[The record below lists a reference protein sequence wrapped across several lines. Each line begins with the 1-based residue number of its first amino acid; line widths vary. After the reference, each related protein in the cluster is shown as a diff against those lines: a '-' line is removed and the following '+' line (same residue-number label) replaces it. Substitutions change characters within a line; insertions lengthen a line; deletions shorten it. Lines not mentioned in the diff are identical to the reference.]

1 MLRAYFRLILFLAG
15 VVGAVILFAFAFTAG
30 AVVLFVVL
38 VLLAL
43 FGRPANFQWTIV
55 RPQSPHREGSPDKAP
70 LTIDHDPND
79 LPRDKDRG

>member
-30 AVVLFVVL
+30 AVVLFVIIV
-38 VLLAL
+38 VLAL
-43 FGRPANFQWTIV
+43 FGRSPNLQWRV
-55 RPQSPHREGSPDKAP
+55 VHPRPPHREGSPDKEP

-79 LPRDKDRG
+79 LP